1 MMDYKGFLK
10 KLPMFSSI
18 SAYVLDKIQQY
29 VVEKSFKDKEV
40 IFEEGSE
47 GENVYIVYSGSV
59 EIYKNYNK
67 PNQKLL
73 SILFEGEIFGETSLF
88 NKVQRTATAVAKG
101 ETSILEINSH
111 IFLNIFNETPNEGI
125 KIVQYML
132 FNTLSRLERTSK
144 ELATIYRISQ
154 LIMESLIHQDGID
167 KFLINVS
174 SEIEDVLPEFCSF
187 GIYLYNKFNEEY
199 ELILYKG
206 QEKPNWLKDTFNMND
221 GTIKILLNSQ
231 GTIFENNK
239 IFVYYLKE
247 DIENIGFIFCIT
259 NLQFKLPQQIND
271 LLLSIANLL
280 SISIKS
286 LKFIQEEKER
296 LKLQISKS
304 KYIF

>member
-132 FNTLSRLERTSK
+132 LNTLSRLERTSK
-144 ELATIYRISQ
+144 ELATIYRILQ

-199 ELILYKG
+199 ELVVYKG
-206 QEKPNWLKDTFNMND
+206 EEKPNWLKNTFEINEE
-221 GTIKILLNSQ
+221 TIKTLLNLQ
-231 GTIFENNK
+231 ETVFEKNR
-239 IFVYYLKE
+239 IYIYCLKE
-247 DIENIGFIFCIT
+247 DKDNNGFIICIT
-259 NLQFKLPQQIND
+259 KSQLELSQQNKD
-271 LLLSIANLL
+271 LLTSISNLL
-280 SISIKS
+280 SVSVRS
-286 LKFIQEEKER
+286 LRFIQEEKEK
-296 LKLQISKS
+296 LKLQSSKS
-304 KYIF
+304 KYVF